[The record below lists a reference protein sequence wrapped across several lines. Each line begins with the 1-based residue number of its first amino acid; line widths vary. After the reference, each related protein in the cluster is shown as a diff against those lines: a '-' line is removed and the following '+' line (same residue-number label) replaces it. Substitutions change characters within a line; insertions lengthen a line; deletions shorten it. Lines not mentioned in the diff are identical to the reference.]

1 MSSTDV
7 VEKKKTWPV
16 DGGRHARQHASYFR
30 KKKERKKENAL
41 PKGKDFVE
49 SSSELFDI
57 YNVLWV

>member
-1 MSSTDV
+1 MEV
-7 VEKKKTWPV
+7 VTLDSMRLISEKKK
-16 DGGRHARQHASYFR
+16 
-30 KKKERKKENAL
+30 RKKENAL